1 MSKLNFS
8 MNKDVRDFKTV
19 DVCYQYDGSFYGM
32 LSCVFESFEKKEIP
46 LQVTCDDFSLFN
58 IKYIQT
64 DEIKAERILASI
76 PQKINR
82 RTLDYVKCSYLANI
96 KAKEIALI
104 HFLRE
109 GYKRGKRY
117 IDVINTGFS
126 PSRTIVAGAL
136 ENDFAAKI
144 QKGVDLLALEAH
156 RFVQFIRFSD
166 VGGALVGIIEPEHNV
181 LPLMVE
187 HFTDRYPN
195 ENFLIYDKNRQFGLI
210 YTDRQV
216 RIEHLES
223 YQLPALSQEEKNYQN
238 LWRLFYDTVAI
249 KERRNERCRM
259 NFMPKKYWKNMTEFL
274 NN

>member
-1 MSKLNFS
+1 
-8 MNKDVRDFKTV
+8 
-19 DVCYQYDGSFYGM
+19 M

-46 LQVTCDDFSLFN
+46 MKITCDGFSLFG

-64 DEIKAERILASI
+64 DEAKAERILAII
-76 PQKINR
+76 PKKINR
-82 RTLDYVKCSYLANI
+82 RTLDYVKCSFLANI

-109 GYKRGKRY
+109 GFLRGSRF
-117 IDVINTGFS
+117 IEVINTGFS

-136 ENDFAAKI
+136 DNNYVSKI

-156 RFVQFIRFSD
+156 RFVQFVRFSD
-166 VGGALVGIIEPEHNV
+166 IDGALVGIIEPEHNV
-181 LPLMVE
+181 LPLMAE

-195 ENFLIYDKNRQFGLI
+195 DNFLIYDKNRQLGLI

-216 RIEHLES
+216 RIEHLED
-223 YQLPALSQEEKNYQN
+223 YQMPALSQEEKNYQK

-274 NN
+274 KE